1 MSPRTP
7 RARVGFTL
15 IELLTVIAII
25 GILAAALFP
34 AVSHVLKKA
43 KVAAAKGNLQ
53 KIGQAYI
60 AFSTEGGRSRM
71 IDVNSE
77 HAWALKLAQYGGLNK
92 PDVWLISD
100 DPLVQGQQSK
110 TESTPTSIGKEV
122 GGKWVV
128 DTEFRDYPLSWAVAN
143 KVPSSAGDETP
154 LVWLR
159 GLKSSGKWS
168 PLSDPPPSPFGEEA
182 GLVLLKGGTI
192 IESNNLADEGGRLQD
207 FTSKGKT
214 SDINKALPPSANIL
228 ESKQ

>member
-1 MSPRTP
+1 MKANTRSIKK
-7 RARVGFTL
+7 AFTL
-15 IELLTVIAII
+15 VELLTVIAII

-60 AFSTEGGRSRM
+60 AYSTEGGRSRM
-71 IDVNSE
+71 IDVSSPHE
-77 HAWALKLAQYGGLNK
+77 WALKLAQSGGLNK
-92 PDVWLISD
+92 PDVWLITD
-100 DPLVQGQQSK
+100 DTLVQEQYEK
-110 TESTPTSIGKEV
+110 TQSTPTTVGKEV

-168 PLSDPPPSPFGEEA
+168 PLSDPSPSPFGEDA

-192 IESNNLADEGGRLQD
+192 IESSNLADEGGKLQD

-214 SDINKALPPSANIL
+214 GDINKALPPRANIL